1 MGTLLRVAGEQTG
14 YSEWIQLRA
23 CLADKLKNAITSQHW
38 TLQTGYLPVP
48 VYFRRCP
55 LAGSNLCFSCVLL
68 CLACTT
74 CTALFTQPGSASH
87 CPLPSLVAG
96 TKEWKADATG
106 VHTAAGQLLVDA
118 TRSHHR
124 PQRLRACNWQSG
136 SSVAG
141 SSSAPPGLPLLNQMF
156 TTGNSI
162 ADH

>member
-118 TRSHHR
+118 
-124 PQRLRACNWQSG
+124 
-136 SSVAG
+136 AG
-141 SSSAPPGLPLLNQMF
+141 IP
-156 TTGNSI
+156 TTGRSDCERATGNPVPRSRG
-162 ADH
+162 HLPHPRGCHY